1 MIYDKELV
9 RYKNT
14 NFRHPKGLIT
24 FQPTTPREQ
33 QQQQV
38 GIFDRMMQHIRYFT
52 NSIHGVS
59 YIWESD
65 VPFKVRLFWVLV
77 VIAAVITCI
86 IMYMSLASRHNK
98 QQIKTVVETSQ
109 MPIYRIN
116 FPAVALCPW
125 DHVNWLRYKA
135 AEEKFLPPYPD
146 KQLRAVFYD
155 VLLSMD
161 DMNLSRLD
169 RLALLKN
176 HTIPRIIDEISLD
189 DLANFMAFRCDEL
202 FVECVFD
209 ETTYD
214 CCKIFVAERTEK
226 GICMVFNSMVSEE
239 STKKK
244 ITDAFYPWK
253 IRKAGEGSGLQFT
266 LRYNKTYQR
275 QQPGIAAFGI
285 DVMIKES
292 DEWSESLTHFF
303 LPNTKSYL
311 AITPTITETSTNTRR
326 LSPRRR
332 RCLFADEKSKRYDRI
347 ERLPFNKLNC
357 YVKCQ
362 QKNLIKICNCTLTWF
377 FPKINKR
384 ECTVSDFQCIYENR
398 DIFSYIKSP
407 FQDEYIMD
415 SRRGVLCD
423 CVDNCYSLVFLI
435 SLNSNIVPN
444 PNESY
449 PLIQGDIYIG
459 QGVIT
464 KYEARL
470 DYTVFDL
477 IAQFG
482 GILGLSLGASV
493 LSLAEVVYAGLKII
507 VILIIKRRSQ
517 GRKIKPKQKGKL
529 HKK

>member
-24 FQPTTPREQ
+24 FQPPTTKEQ
-33 QQQQV
+33 QQV
-38 GIFDRMMQHIRYFT
+38 RLHDRMIQQIKYFT
-52 NSIHGVS
+52 NSIHGVC
-59 YIWESD
+59 YIWEKD
-65 VPFKVRLFWVLV
+65 FRWKERLFWLFV

-109 MPIYRIN
+109 MPIYKIN

-146 KQLRAVFYD
+146 KNLRDIFYD
-155 VLLSMD
+155 VLQCLD

-176 HTIPRIIDEISLD
+176 QTIPKIIDEIPLY

-202 FVECVFD
+202 FVECVYD
-209 ETTYD
+209 DTVYD

-239 STKKK
+239 SRKKK

-253 IRKAGEGSGLQFT
+253 IRKAGEGSGLKFT
-266 LRYNKTYQR
+266 LRFNKTYER
-275 QQPGIAAFGI
+275 QQATTQFGI

-326 LSPRRR
+326 LPPHRR
-332 RCLFADEKSKRYDRI
+332 RCIFADEKSNRYDRI
-347 ERLPFNKLNC
+347 ERLPFNQLNC

-377 FPKINKR
+377 FPKANIK

-398 DIFSYIKSP
+398 DIFTYIKKP
-407 FQDEYIMD
+407 FQDQYIMD
-415 SRRGVLCD
+415 SRRGLLCD
-423 CVDNCYSLVFLI
+423 CVDNCYSLVYLI
-435 SLNSNIVPN
+435 SLNSNMLPN
-444 PNESY
+444 INASY
-449 PLIQGDIYIG
+449 PQIQGDIYIG
-459 QGVIT
+459 QGVVT

-482 GILGLSLGASV
+482 GILGLSLGASI
-493 LSLAEVVYAGLKII
+493 LSLAEVVYAGIKIL
-507 VILIIKRRSQ
+507 VILFISKRSQ
-517 GRKIKPKQKGKL
+517 ARKIKPKK
-529 HKK
+529 HKAKIHNK